1 VNPVNETQPP
11 VAYCRTCGLGLA
23 QEAVRTVS
31 GVIYC
36 EAHAAAAAAQATPPP
51 PSWTAAPSAP
61 PSGPCPTVGG
71 SPGVAF
77 LLGLIPGVGAIYN
90 GQYVKGF
97 IHVLIVGLLCSVASA
112 GVGGLE
118 PLFAMLIPV
127 WWFYMAFEAYHT
139 AKKKLAGEPVD
150 EYSSVFPLRGAQ
162 GFPVAPVVL
171 IATGLL
177 FLLNNLEII
186 RIRQI
191 LPYIGPGFLIALGVY
206 LLYLRLAGES
216 SPAPASGAMP
226 SEVSHDQR

>member
-1 VNPVNETQPP
+1 
-11 VAYCRTCGLGLA
+11 
-23 QEAVRTVS
+23 
-31 GVIYC
+31 
-36 EAHAAAAAAQATPPP
+36 
-51 PSWTAAPSAP
+51 
-61 PSGPCPTVGG
+61 VGG

-162 GFPVAPVVL
+162 GFPIAPVVL

-186 RIRQI
+186 RIRQV

-206 LLYLRLAGES
+206 LLYLRVAGDS
-216 SPAPASGAMP
+216 NPAPSSSAVP
-226 SEVSHDQR
+226 SEVSHE